1 MKYTKEILQHLV
13 ESSKSWKELSQ
24 KLGNKSGNSQ
34 YHIKSKILDF
44 GINFSHFIDSK
55 KMIKRGEKKDIFT
68 LNSCFSRSS
77 VKHNIIKYNL
87 IEYKCQCC
95 GCDDQWMGKT
105 IPLILDHVNG
115 VNNDNRLENLRFLC
129 SNCDS
134 IQDTYKNRN
143 YSKDKREEKLI
154 KRLKEKEEKIKSKYS
169 DIKLKKQLI
178 LNANIDFSKKTWGV
192 EVAKILKKSP
202 QYCLKFIKS
211 NFQDLLNTKYN
222 GL

>member
-1 MKYTKEILQHLV
+1 
-13 ESSKSWKELSQ
+13 
-24 KLGNKSGNSQ
+24 
-34 YHIKSKILDF
+34 
-44 GINFSHFIDSK
+44 
-55 KMIKRGEKKDIFT
+55 
-68 LNSCFSRSS
+68 
-77 VKHNIIKYNL
+77 
-87 IEYKCQCC
+87 
-95 GCDDQWMGKT
+95 MGKT
-105 IPLILDHVNG
+105 MPLILDHVNG

-178 LNANIDFSKKTWGV
+178 LDANIDFSKKTWGI

-211 NFQDLLNTKYN
+211 NYQDLLNTK
-222 GL
+222 